1 MTRAGR
7 ILDRFRS
14 NPASLRYATAAI
26 ISVTVGVVVLGA
38 VLIWLFDRD
47 EYPTFGEELWFTLQT
62 VTTVGYGDA
71 TPERPLG
78 RIVAGVVM
86 VTAIGLITIVT
97 AIITSV
103 FIEAARAKLD
113 RSKNDDEV
121 DARARLEASL
131 SEISGRLDRLE
142 SSLSSHRSTTGTP
155 PDGS

>member
-1 MTRAGR
+1 MNRAGR

-14 NPASLRYATAAI
+14 NPASLRNATAAI

-38 VLIWLFDRD
+38 VLIWLLDRD
-47 EYPTFGEELWFTLQT
+47 EYPTFGEALWFTLQT

-71 TPERPLG
+71 TPERALG

-97 AIITSV
+97 ALITSV

-131 SEISGRLDRLE
+131 AEISGRLDRLE
-142 SSLSSHRSTTGTP
+142 SSLSSYRSSTGTP